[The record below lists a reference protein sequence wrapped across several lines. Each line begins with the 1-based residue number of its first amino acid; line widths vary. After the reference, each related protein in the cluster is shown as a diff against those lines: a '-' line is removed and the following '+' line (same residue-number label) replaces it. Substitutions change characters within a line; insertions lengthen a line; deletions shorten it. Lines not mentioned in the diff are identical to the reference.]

1 MIVSIQTYGY
11 VLLRFHPHLH
21 CLVPDGLFLPDGSF
35 LPTPAPD
42 PELLMRA
49 FRHGLLKAML
59 AREIIT
65 ERMVELLF
73 SWRHPGF
80 SVYRGQPVQ
89 PEDTAARERL
99 ARYIL
104 HAPFSQEKI
113 TYDRSTRTI
122 ACVSQKNKG
131 NPKISP
137 DGVTVLLLWIGLPPS
152 SPSSRTKGSSLCVFT
167 GATPMS
173 ARA

>member
-1 MIVSIQTYGY
+1 
-11 VLLRFHPHLH
+11 
-21 CLVPDGLFLPDGSF
+21 
-35 LPTPAPD
+35 
-42 PELLMRA
+42 MRA

-65 ERMVELLF
+65 ETDGRTVIFLAP
-73 SWRHPGF
+73 PGF

-122 ACVSQKNKG
+122 ACASKKNKG

-137 DGVTVLLLWIGLPPS
+137 DGVTVLPALDWLAALVTHLLD
-152 SPSSRTKGSSLCVFT
+152 KGQRKGFITHTLLCH
-167 GATPMS
+167 
-173 ARA
+173 